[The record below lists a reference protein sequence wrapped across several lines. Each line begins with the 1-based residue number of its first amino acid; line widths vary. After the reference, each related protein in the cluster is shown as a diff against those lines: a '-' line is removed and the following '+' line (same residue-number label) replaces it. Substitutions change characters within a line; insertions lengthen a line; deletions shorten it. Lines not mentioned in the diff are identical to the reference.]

1 MTSTGVRANATAKP
15 HQQTTAF
22 PEKWTADTHRHENV
36 LFSLPPRSMVGW
48 LFLKLYILLYFF
60 FFLVKK
66 IGIYILTTGMM
77 LSKTPSQKHDRHTQV
92 HIMSR
97 QSSEPLT
104 GTGIWFPLP
113 MSTAFPQVSEPK
125 GRKKGGVWGHFFN
138 GYILKG

>member
-1 MTSTGVRANATAKP
+1 MTNRCEGKCHCEAPLEDGSVAREMDSR
-15 HQQTTAF
+15 HSQTREYSF
-22 PEKWTADTHRHENV
+22 
-36 LFSLPPRSMVGW
+36 FSLPRSVIGW
-48 LFLKLYILLYFF
+48 LFLKLYILLYIF
-60 FFLVKK
+60 FFLAKEK
-66 IGIYILTTGMM
+66 IGICILTTGMT

-104 GTGIWFPLP
+104 GTDVGFPLP
-113 MSTAFPQVSEPK
+113 VSTTFPQVSEPK